1 MKTDQQTES
10 SKRAQGPFA
19 VSSTGP
25 GPKVK
30 RPWHQPV
37 FSVLDVA
44 ETQNHQG
51 NTPDNPGVSHNHS

>member
-1 MKTDQQTES
+1 MKTDQLTES
-10 SKRAQGPFA
+10 SKEAQGPFMT
-19 VSSTGP
+19 SP

-30 RPWHQPV
+30 KPWHQPV

-51 NTPDNPGVSHNHS
+51 NTPDNPGVSNNHS